1 MLLHRSLVLALLS
14 IAVASSACADGFS
27 TAVTSPTPVPANG
40 IILGQYPPGE
50 TESSYY
56 FSADLKAGELA
67 SQITLQGGAK
77 YKSLTFTLLD
87 GTGRR
92 VDTYYI
98 TAGAGDNNEATRV
111 MPVDATGR
119 YLVKVTTQGPE
130 TTSFRV
136 ALGGSAL
143 PNRQPVPQAAGN
155 STSYLA
161 PTPVPA
167 SGIIKGV
174 LPGGSNYAYYY
185 FAADLKAG
193 NLLTQMSV
201 AGREGAAKWVSLAL
215 LDDKGHVASSY
226 FMSRVEANA
235 DGTRSFSID
244 HTGRY
249 VLRFTAQGA
258 EGTEYKI
265 ELGGNALAMRQ

>member
-1 MLLHRSLVLALLS
+1 MLMHRSLVVALLS
-14 IAVASSACADGFS
+14 VAVVSSARADGFS
-27 TAVTSPTPVPANG
+27 TAATSPTPVPANG
-40 IILGQYPPGE
+40 VIMGKYPQGE
-50 TESSYY
+50 TETSYY
-56 FSADLKAGELA
+56 FAADLKAGELA
-67 SQITLQGGAK
+67 SQIALQGGAK

-87 GTGRR
+87 ASGRR
-92 VDTYYI
+92 VDSYFI
-98 TAGAGDNNEATRV
+98 TAGTGDNNEATRV
-111 MPVDATGR
+111 MPVDSTGR

-130 TTSFRV
+130 TSSFRV

-143 PNRQPVPQAAGN
+143 PNREPVPATPGN

-167 SGIIKGV
+167 NGVIKGV
-174 LPGGSNYAYYY
+174 VPGGTNYTYYY

-193 NLLTQMSV
+193 NLLTQLSV
-201 AGREGAAKWVSLAL
+201 SGREGALKWVSLAL
-215 LDDKGHVASSY
+215 LDDKGRVASSY

-235 DGTRSFSID
+235 DATRSFPID

-258 EGTEYKI
+258 EGTAYKI
-265 ELGGNALAMRQ
+265 ELGGNALAMQ